1 MEDGTIATVTN
12 ANHQENVAVVI
23 QAAIRRF
30 LALKELQK
38 LKKVIKLQAAL
49 RGHLVRRQAVGSL
62 RCVQAIIKLQALVR
76 ARLACQA
83 LEKCSMQKKHDN
95 GIQIDSQ
102 WSTVSPK
109 RNSQLTSDKTNSAVD
124 KLLSNGFARQ
134 LLDTTPKTKP
144 IYISCDSL
152 RPDSAWHWL
161 ERWMAVTSP
170 GQQTELDWN
179 QGCQEEDGKNVQT
192 SSDEIDGIPVMVSPT
207 LPILNMSESKPAA
220 AEDKGDSTDVTSGTV
235 EFQVQASNP
244 GQRVVLSAKDQKVES
259 QGEEDLSTKKDNI
272 SMSEKA
278 ERISNV
284 VSNQLKVDAT
294 TLSEVDSNPSKP
306 VFVTE
311 NLKCTAMTAAS
322 DPMETEGKK
331 LETGLKKLRNPAF
344 AAVQAK
350 FEELSSAPKA
360 SRSISYICRDATVET
375 KPNHNH
381 LESMAAGDVVIPVE
395 NTTTQNPAIHVA
407 ASECG
412 TEISISSTLDS
423 PDQSEADR
431 GEITLEL
438 GTLEGRHDVQ
448 NGSCNAFNLENVETK
463 AKEPSA
469 ELSVKQ
475 QEHEENDKNIIYS
488 ISAFQSVQE
497 KEKQTE
503 LSTST
508 IQIQQEN
515 LKDSHSNDR
524 LSQEG
529 SPKSYV
535 NIPESDGT
543 PSSKVTVSSRTRKA
557 EKKNAA
563 GKSKDKLFSKS
574 SPSNLKN
581 DSGERSSTERLPKDA
596 KNNKRRSSFG
606 ITKPDNSDSEPRLS
620 CSSTLPSYMQA
631 TESARS
637 KANGTLSLK
646 SSPDVHDKDNHIK
659 KRHSL
664 PISDDKQGS
673 SPRVQRSASQ
683 VHKSLKGND
692 AHSPHTSAER
702 RWQR

>member
-1 MEDGTIATVTN
+1 MGRSCFKIITCGADSAEADNGDLSPPLSKTSSEKRRWSFCKKSVSQQVPSNTVISEPQFVGFDKANSEPATNNFYVAKDSSVPEKKPVIEQANETTPLSSTVVNSEVIGEMEDGTIATVTN

-244 GQRVVLSAKDQKVES
+244 GQRVVLSAK
-259 QGEEDLSTKKDNI
+259 
-272 SMSEKA
+272 
-278 ERISNV
+278 R
-284 VSNQLKVDAT
+284 
-294 TLSEVDSNPSKP
+294 
-306 VFVTE
+306 
-311 NLKCTAMTAAS
+311 
-322 DPMETEGKK
+322 
-331 LETGLKKLRNPAF
+331 
-344 AAVQAK
+344 
-350 FEELSSAPKA
+350 
-360 SRSISYICRDATVET
+360 
-375 KPNHNH
+375 
-381 LESMAAGDVVIPVE
+381 
-395 NTTTQNPAIHVA
+395 
-407 ASECG
+407 
-412 TEISISSTLDS
+412 
-423 PDQSEADR
+423 
-431 GEITLEL
+431 
-438 GTLEGRHDVQ
+438 
-448 NGSCNAFNLENVETK
+448 
-463 AKEPSA
+463 
-469 ELSVKQ
+469 
-475 QEHEENDKNIIYS
+475 
-488 ISAFQSVQE
+488 
-497 KEKQTE
+497 
-503 LSTST
+503 
-508 IQIQQEN
+508 
-515 LKDSHSNDR
+515 
-524 LSQEG
+524 
-529 SPKSYV
+529 
-535 NIPESDGT
+535 
-543 PSSKVTVSSRTRKA
+543 
-557 EKKNAA
+557 
-563 GKSKDKLFSKS
+563 SKS
-574 SPSNLKN
+574 
-581 DSGERSSTERLPKDA
+581 GVT
-596 KNNKRRSSFG
+596 G
-606 ITKPDNSDSEPRLS
+606 
-620 CSSTLPSYMQA
+620 
-631 TESARS
+631 
-637 KANGTLSLK
+637 
-646 SSPDVHDKDNHIK
+646 
-659 KRHSL
+659 
-664 PISDDKQGS
+664 
-673 SPRVQRSASQ
+673 
-683 VHKSLKGND
+683 
-692 AHSPHTSAER
+692 
-702 RWQR
+702 